1 VTEDEDGRS
10 DDDRMDEMLDTIQLE
25 LKTNC
30 QDPPTPEV
38 QFFFDMLRV
47 SEESL
52 QERQ

>member
-10 DDDRMDEMLDTIQLE
+10 GYDRMDEMLDAIRLE

-38 QFFFDMLRV
+38 QKIFDMLRV